1 MEDNTVRRLV
11 TFQSYYVGIMAYIH
25 AFEPSTRE
33 RLEFVGTLIHS
44 IIDDLKLTE
53 SEKALY
59 IEIYNRLIRKQI
71 IARKTVSSHTTKR
84 REQVL
89 TMV

>member
-1 MEDNTVRRLV
+1 MQDNTEHEFV
-11 TFQSYYVGIMAYIH
+11 TFQNYYVGIMAYIH

-44 IIDDLKLTE
+44 IIGDLKLTE

-59 IEIYNRLIRKQI
+59 VEVYNRLIRKQI
-71 IARKTVSSHTTKR
+71 IARKTVSSPTTKR

-89 TMV
+89 SMI

>member
-1 MEDNTVRRLV
+1 MQDNPEQEFV

-44 IIDDLKLTE
+44 IVGDLKLTE
-53 SEKALY
+53 SDKALY
-59 IEIYNRLIRKQI
+59 VEIYNRLIRKQL
-71 IARKTVSSHTTKR
+71 IARKTPSKISTKR
-84 REQVL
+84 REPVL
-89 TMV
+89 TMS

>member
-1 MEDNTVRRLV
+1 MQDNTEHEFV
-11 TFQSYYVGIMAYIH
+11 TFKSYYIGIMAYIH

-44 IIDDLKLTE
+44 IIDELELTE

-71 IARKTVSSHTTKR
+71 IARKTLTKTTTKR
-84 REQVL
+84 REPIL
-89 TMV
+89 AMV